1 MKFLNLNRVLCISAH
16 PDDTEYG
23 ALGSMI
29 KFKDTQF
36 DVVVLS
42 NGGDFDKSS
51 GFNREKSIFFR
62 SGKTIFRFLKPG
74 DFF

>member
-29 KFKDTQF
+29 KFKYTQF

-42 NGGDFDKSS
+42 NGGELGRKTGK
-51 GFNREKSIFFR
+51 GFYNYK
-62 SGKTIFRFLKPG
+62 
-74 DFF
+74 D

>member
-42 NGGDFDKSS
+42 NGGDFDESS
-51 GFNREKSIFFR
+51 GFNLFSIIISPAKIKLF
-62 SGKTIFRFLKPG
+62 SKEILS
-74 DFF
+74 